1 MRFESVRAHPFGPFH
16 DETLSLA
23 PGLNVVYGPNEA
35 GKSTWHAALYAGL
48 CGMRR
53 GKGAASTE
61 DRRFRDRHRP
71 WDARGEWAVSA
82 VVALADG
89 RRVELRQDLANR
101 VNCSASDADLAGRDY
116 ASEIVYDGAPDGSRW
131 LGLNRKSFLGAA
143 CVRQAQILGL
153 LNDPDVL
160 QEDLQRAAATAGTDE
175 TAARA
180 LELLTTYR
188 RERVGTTQ
196 ARTKPLRTSEARL
209 NTARLSLEAARRAHA
224 EYLHRCRDVEQLER
238 KAETYAAKAATLRAA
253 QAHDAAV
260 DAEQRAARAADLSAQ
275 LRDGPPRPTGEGD
288 LLAQQVAAALAT
300 WRARPEPRAPSGPTV
315 EAVYRELAET
325 TEPPEETDRAAFEP
339 RTAPPYLAVAPYL
352 AAAGVVAGIAL
363 FLVDFVLPG
372 LLASITGLGY
382 LAWRWLARRR
392 QATPAPET
400 PTGAAAE
407 RRRLLQ
413 RQMENRQEADRR
425 YEEDVRRCEQAAA
438 VVREAASLTGAVDP
452 EIEGRVRSLTEW
464 QHRRREK
471 LAETDRR
478 SADWDALQQLLAGQ
492 QLEEIAAEAARSRRQ
507 AEILAEH
514 VAPETLAAVHGRSA
528 LPNRLVEAEGEA
540 RAARDAC
547 HAARGQL
554 DQLAADLPGVAD
566 AEDALAAAMHELER
580 VQRLDRTLARTIEFL
595 ERAEE
600 RVHRSVAPVLRAT
613 VLEWLP
619 RITGERYTDCK
630 VDPESLQVDVRSDQG
645 PWRTAGLL
653 SHGTAEQV
661 YLLLRLALTR
671 HLVAQ
676 GEVCPLILDDAVA
689 ACDADRKR
697 ALLETLHAVSA
708 ETQVILFTHEEDVR
722 AWARQRISAPRDGL
736 TDLHSCR

>member
-53 GKGAASTE
+53 GKGAASTQ

-82 VVALADG
+82 VVALEDG

-116 ASEIVYDGAPDGSRW
+116 GSEIVYDGAPDGSRW

-153 LNDPDVL
+153 LNDADVL

-188 RERVGTTQ
+188 REQVGTAQ

-224 EYLHRCRDVEQLER
+224 EYLHRCRDVERLEKEAR
-238 KAETYAAKAATLRAA
+238 SDERRTAVLRA
-253 QAHDAAV
+253 V
-260 DAEQRAARAADLSAQ
+260 LAEQEVSNAERRASRAEELSAQ
-275 LRDGPPRPTGEGD
+275 FLDGPPMP
-288 LLAQQVAAALAT
+288 AAAGSA
-300 WRARPEPRAPSGPTV
+300 PRSA
-315 EAVYRELAET
+315 
-325 TEPPEETDRAAFEP
+325 
-339 RTAPPYLAVAPYL
+339 APYL
-352 AAAGVVAGIAL
+352 AAAGVAAGIGLALADFFAPGLVAG
-363 FLVDFVLPG
+363 VV
-372 LLASITGLGY
+372 SLGY
-382 LAWRWLARRR
+382 LAWWWLTKRR
-392 QATPAPET
+392 QSAPAPET
-400 PTGAAAE
+400 PPGAEAE
-407 RRRLLQ
+407 GQRLLLEIQ
-413 RQMENRQEADRR
+413 AEAIRLR
-425 YEEDVRRCEQAAA
+425 
-438 VVREAASLTGAVDP
+438 REAAT
-452 EIEGRVRSLTEW
+452 
-464 QHRRREK
+464 
-471 LAETDRR
+471 
-478 SADWDALQQLLAGQ
+478 
-492 QLEEIAAEAARSRRQ
+492 
-507 AEILAEH
+507 LAEH
-514 VAPETLAAVHGRSA
+514 VDPAALAAVRGVSPDQLA
-528 LPNRLVEAEGEA
+528 DAEREE
-540 RAARDAC
+540 RTARDAC
-547 HAARGQL
+547 LTARGQL

-566 AEDALAAAMHELER
+566 AEDALAAATRELER

-619 RITGERYTDCK
+619 RVTGERYTDCK
-630 VDPESLQVDVRSDQG
+630 VDPESLQVDVRSGQG
-645 PWRTAGLL
+645 PWRTAGIL

-671 HLVAQ
+671 HLVAE